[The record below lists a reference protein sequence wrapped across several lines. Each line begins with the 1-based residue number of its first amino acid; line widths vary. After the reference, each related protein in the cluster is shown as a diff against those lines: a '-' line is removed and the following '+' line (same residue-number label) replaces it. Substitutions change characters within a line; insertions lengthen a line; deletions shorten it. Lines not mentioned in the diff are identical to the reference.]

1 MQIALQVVALM
12 LIAVVVNVPMGYQRQ
27 SCKKF
32 SPGWWFYIHIS
43 IPLII
48 FARVKSGLGI
58 QYMPFTLASA
68 VLGQIIGSKIY
79 RKRNDVG

>member
-48 FARVKSGLGI
+48 FARVKTGLGI